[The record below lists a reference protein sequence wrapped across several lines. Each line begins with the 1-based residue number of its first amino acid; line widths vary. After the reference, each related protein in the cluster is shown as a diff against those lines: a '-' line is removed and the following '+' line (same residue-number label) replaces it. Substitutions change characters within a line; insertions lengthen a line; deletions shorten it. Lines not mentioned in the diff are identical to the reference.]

1 MRLPWR
7 LYRLLAGRLLGTD
20 EVAVYDKP
28 VSAKHY
34 ALSGQI
40 QRDLWYDSECNLV
53 CVAFLGRDGSG
64 ITLELL

>member
-7 LYRLLAGRLLGTD
+7 LYRLRAGRLLGTD